1 MSVAVL
7 PKSCLAFPVLIT
19 LGNGGLGTGV
29 FVING
34 QDVFLVTAKHVIFD
48 NANVLQSVTANL
60 KSYTEDQLPHDYWSF
75 NLDLNQLIQTGN
87 LRYNIYKDV
96 CVIRTHFSNQLV
108 LGVTQTR
115 VASKALV
122 GVFLG
127 TSAKSISSV
136 GVSNDVFIFGYPASI
151 GIKSNPYMTQFSM
164 DTPLLRKGI
173 VAGIAHNN
181 NTIILDCPVYKGNSG
196 GPVIELAQDG
206 SWKLIGIVS
215 QFVPVEDTW
224 RNESFG
230 LVNIQW
236 SNSGYSIAEPFDS
249 VQAIINLFYLALP

>member
-1 MSVAVL
+1 MAVL
-7 PKSCLAFPVLIT
+7 PKGCLAFPVLIT

-29 FVING
+29 FVKNG
-34 QDVFLVTAKHVIFD
+34 HDIFLVTAKHVIL
-48 NANVLQSVTANL
+48 NSTNCIQSATANL
-60 KSYTEDQLPHDYWSF
+60 KAYTEDQLPHDYWSF
-75 NLDLNQLIQTGN
+75 NLDLNQLSQAGN
-87 LRYNIYKDV
+87 LRFDQYKDV
-96 CVIRTHFSNQLV
+96 CVIRTHVNELLV
-108 LGVTQTR
+108 PGVTQIRATSKPCLC
-115 VASKALV
+115 VAFESS
-122 GVFLG
+122 
-127 TSAKSISSV
+127 TKSISAV
-136 GVSNDVFIFGYPASI
+136 EVSNDVFIFGYPVSI

-196 GPVIELAQDG
+196 GPVIELTQDG
-206 SWKLIGIVS
+206 DWKLIGIIS

-224 RNESFG
+224 RNDSFG

-249 VQAIINLFYLALP
+249 IQSIIKWFYLPLP